1 MTNLAVYL
9 QASWEAILDG
19 YQTDAIYTDY
29 SAAFQSVNHTLLI
42 HKLKCSYKLQGY
54 ALKWFVSYLSD
65 RRQRFIVNGKTSK
78 WTTFLSGVPEGSLL
92 APLLFSL
99 FINDLPREV
108 SGGCLLYA
116 DDVKIFR
123 KIMSPSDGLLLQ
135 KDLDLLTAWSVR
147 WGLTLNPEKCK
158 SFTITLRRAPV
169 QTPYFINGTTLEHV
183 GEIRDLGITLDT
195 KLTFAA
201 HVGNIVSK
209 ANRSLGLLIRSFQAG
224 VRQSRFDRNALMCAY
239 FSNVRSILEY
249 GSVIW
254 AGAAD
259 THTVRIDRV
268 QHKFLIWLLSN
279 TASGG
284 ASSLDYSD
292 LLAHFRIPSLASRR
306 VQHDLLFIRNLF
318 HSRLDSHILLRSFY
332 LHAPTRST
340 RTQPLFYEPR
350 PRVNTVKR
358 GLFLRVP
365 QLANSFLR
373 GVHEVDFFADA
384 LVTFKAHVVKYVSRL

>member
-1 MTNLAVYL
+1 
-9 QASWEAILDG
+9 
-19 YQTDAIYTDY
+19 
-29 SAAFQSVNHTLLI
+29 
-42 HKLKCSYKLQGY
+42 
-54 ALKWFVSYLSD
+54 
-65 RRQRFIVNGKTSK
+65 
-78 WTTFLSGVPEGSLL
+78 
-92 APLLFSL
+92 
-99 FINDLPREV
+99 
-108 SGGCLLYA
+108 
-116 DDVKIFR
+116 
-123 KIMSPSDGLLLQ
+123 
-135 KDLDLLTAWSVR
+135 
-147 WGLTLNPEKCK
+147 
-158 SFTITLRRAPV
+158 
-169 QTPYFINGTTLEHV
+169 
-183 GEIRDLGITLDT
+183 
-195 KLTFAA
+195 
-201 HVGNIVSK
+201 
-209 ANRSLGLLIRSFQAG
+209 
-224 VRQSRFDRNALMCAY
+224 MCAY

-332 LHAPTRST
+332 LRAPTRSI

-365 QLANSFLR
+365 QLVNSFLG
-373 GVHEVDFFADA
+373 GVSEVDFFADA
-384 LVTFKAHVVKYVSRL
+384 LVTSKAHVVKYVSRL